1 MLEPIK
7 VKAIEAAVRTITN
20 LGCNFKVIAPDGTE
34 WGDLAVEKAKTHT
47 KVNKF
52 AQTGYVQ
59 KIQALGVGDIAV
71 IEWPQLETIEGLRK
85 AMIGCGVRTW
95 GLGSCISDI
104 DREKRTVTVLRQA

>member
-7 VKAIEAAVRTITN
+7 VKAIEAAVRTLIN
-20 LGCNFKVIAPDGTE
+20 LGCKIKVIATDGTE
-34 WGDLAVEKAKTHT
+34 WGDLVVEKVKART

-71 IEWPQLETIEGLRK
+71 IEWPALETIEGLRK
-85 AMIGCGVRTW
+85 AMISCGAHTF
-95 GLGSCISDI
+95 GNGSCISDI